1 MDRAIAESSY
11 AGDRLAV
18 LKIAL
23 FMLIALAE
31 FLLNFIIGGR
41 YCRQNES
48 QNSKRPNASQ
58 DGMAI
63 KTATCAQ
70 SSRHPHT
77 RIALDPEIHGSVS
90 IEPWVRYYAGQACP
104 RRRAPG
110 VLEREGQMIP
120 NVFAS
125 WQQLVCPLPM
135 VVK

>member
-1 MDRAIAESSY
+1 LYNEGLVDWATAETSY

-18 LKIAL
+18 LNIAL

-31 FLLNFIIGGR
+31 FLLNLIIVWR

-48 QNSKRPNASQ
+48 QNSKRPNPSQ

-63 KTATCAQ
+63 KMATCAQ
-70 SSRHPHT
+70 SSRHPHA

-104 RRRAPG
+104 
-110 VLEREGQMIP
+110 
-120 NVFAS
+120 
-125 WQQLVCPLPM
+125 
-135 VVK
+135 